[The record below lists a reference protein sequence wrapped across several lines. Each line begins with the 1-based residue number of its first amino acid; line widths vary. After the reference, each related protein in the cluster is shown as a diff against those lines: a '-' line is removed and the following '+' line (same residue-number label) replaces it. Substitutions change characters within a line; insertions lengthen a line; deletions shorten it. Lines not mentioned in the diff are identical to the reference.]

1 MSNKNKKK
9 EGIVYSTN
17 PDFQS
22 GDSHTSS
29 RETLPNDKQNLLVR
43 ISTSGRG
50 GKKATLVQRFIGS
63 DDDLENLAKDLKKHC
78 GTGGTVKDGEIIIQG
93 DLCQKIVD
101 YLLTQRYKARKG

>member
-1 MSNKNKKK
+1 MSNKKK

-43 ISTSGRG
+43 III
-50 GKKATLVQRFIGS
+50 LIMV
-63 DDDLENLAKDLKKHC
+63 
-78 GTGGTVKDGEIIIQG
+78 IIILKIF
-93 DLCQKIVD
+93 LCP
-101 YLLTQRYKARKG
+101 